1 MVKHVEP
8 HRLSGLQVGKSGIS
22 GGTGK
27 GVVCEKRL
35 HIIIV
40 NEKEGMCIRSR
51 DDVHILCT
59 VYDANIDTVSPPCT
73 HSSTGIS
80 RHVT

>member
-40 NEKEGMCIRSR
+40 NEKEGMCIRVEMMYIHCVLYMMQILILSHHL
-51 DDVHILCT
+51 VHT
-59 VYDANIDTVSPPCT
+59 VALASV
-73 HSSTGIS
+73 GM
-80 RHVT
+80 